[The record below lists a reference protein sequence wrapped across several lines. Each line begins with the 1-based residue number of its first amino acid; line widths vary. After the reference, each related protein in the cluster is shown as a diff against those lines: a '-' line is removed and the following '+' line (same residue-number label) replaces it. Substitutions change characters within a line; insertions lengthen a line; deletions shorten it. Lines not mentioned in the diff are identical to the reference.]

1 MTAYDIEI
9 GTKVTKWNDKANAE
23 FQGNERIYEVV
34 DIITDDAVLIADE
47 YGEEVV
53 FIGEIKEVA
62 Q

>member
-9 GTKVTKWNDKANAE
+9 GTKVKKWNDVGIAE
-23 FQGNERIYEVV
+23 SQGKERIYDVI

-53 FIGEIKEVA
+53 FIGEIEEV
-62 Q
+62 